1 MPTIFR
7 FGGYRKPTPSLFGD
21 GSDGDF
27 YLAAGETHTEPVTV
41 PHQSVVEKNY
51 KSLTIEAGA
60 LYQCSDC
67 NAGLVIRVKGDCTIH
82 GTIDQSG
89 KAPKTNPNNNYP
101 YPEELVCGDGG
112 DGGTGGRA
120 AGESVI
126 TAGLGGSG
134 MPARAY
140 GGGYGAGGGS
150 GARVGRSGSLISGRS
165 GGDADTITID
175 VPTESMFVTDSGEY
189 GGGGQYSTGIGDY
202 GYNRGGNGNYGGG
215 IITLYVGGELEIDG
229 AIKCDGLN
237 GTPGGSSQ
245 WNTDNLSNSGGGGGG
260 AGGGGCIYIVHNGSS
275 TITGQLTVYGGTGGD
290 YGRGYG
296 NGSGEGYGVDG
307 TAGENG
313 GNGAVVTKQY
323 VKGMTA

>member
-1 MPTIFR
+1 MPTIVR

-27 YLAAGETHTEPVTV
+27 YLAAGETHTETVTV

-101 YPEELVCGDGG
+101 YPEDLACGAGGDGG
-112 DGGTGGRA
+112 DGGEYGSGSSIASPGGA
-120 AGESVI
+120 
-126 TAGLGGSG
+126 G

-150 GARVGRSGSLISGRS
+150 GARSSEYGKA
-165 GGDADTITID
+165 GGDANTITID
-175 VPTESMFVTDSGEY
+175 VPTESLFVNGSGEY
-189 GGGGQYSTGIGDY
+189 GGGGEATYTY
-202 GYNRGGNGNYGGG
+202 GYNSEYFSNEGGNGNYGGG
-215 IITLYVGGELEIDG
+215 VVMLYVGGVLKIDG
-229 AIKCDGLN
+229 SIRCDGTDGEAGGETSKGSPSTN
-237 GTPGGSSQ
+237 G
-245 WNTDNLSNSGGGGGG
+245 GGGGGG
-260 AGGGGCIYIVHNGSS
+260 AGGGGCVYIVHNDQS
-275 TITGQLTVYGGTGGD
+275 TITGLLSVSGGIGGP
-290 YGRGYG
+290 GGKGYG
-296 NGSGEGYGVDG
+296 SGGYSGASGED
-307 TAGENG
+307 G
-313 GNGAVVTKQY
+313 GNGTTVVKQY
-323 VKGMTA
+323 TKGMTA

>member
-27 YLAAGETHTEPVTV
+27 YLAAGETHIETVTV

-67 NAGLVIRVKGDCTIH
+67 NAGLVIRVRGDCTIH

-101 YPEELVCGDGG
+101 YPADLVCGDGG
-112 DGGTGGRA
+112 DGGDGGQY
-120 AGESVI
+120 GTNSS
-126 TAGLGGSG
+126 TSGPGGVG

-150 GARVGRSGSLISGRS
+150 GAISSEYGNA
-165 GGDADTITID
+165 GGDANTITID
-175 VPTESMFVTDSGEY
+175 VPTKSLFVGRSGKY
-189 GGGGQYSTGIGDY
+189 GGGGKPTYVY
-202 GYNRGGNGNYGGG
+202 GYNGEYFSNEGGSGNYGGG
-215 IITLYVGGELEIDG
+215 VVMLYVGGVLKIDG
-229 AIKCDGLN
+229 SIKCDGMD
-237 GTPGGSSQ
+237 GEAGGEISKGSPS
-245 WNTDNLSNSGGGGGG
+245 THGGGGGGG
-260 AGGGGCIYIVHNGSS
+260 AGGGGCVYIMHNDQPTITGLLSVSGGVGGAGAEGAGSSGHNGSS
-275 TITGQLTVYGGTGGD
+275 GA
-290 YGRGYG
+290 
-296 NGSGEGYGVDG
+296 DG
-307 TAGENG
+307 TDGTTI
-313 GNGAVVTKQY
+313 VKQY
-323 VKGMTA
+323 IKGMTA